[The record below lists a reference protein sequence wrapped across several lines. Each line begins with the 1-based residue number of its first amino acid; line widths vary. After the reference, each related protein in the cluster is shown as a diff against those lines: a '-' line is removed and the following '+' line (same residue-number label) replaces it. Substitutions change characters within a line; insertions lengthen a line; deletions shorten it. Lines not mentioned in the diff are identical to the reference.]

1 MGGVSKLIGILE
13 YWNNWNN
20 WNNWNALLFSEA
32 SQVL

>member
-1 MGGVSKLIGILE
+1 MGVSRNELE
-13 YWNNWNN
+13 YWNN

>member
-1 MGGVSKLIGILE
+1 MREKWGYLE
-13 YWNNWNN
+13 INWNN